1 MSMHRELNSWSKM
14 TLKLKHEGYKR
25 ISQAKGKQRGKQG
38 EATACGKIDQDSD
51 ESVDNLGNNWHLYNI
66 KS

>member
-1 MSMHRELNSWSKM
+1 MSTHRELNSWSKM

-38 EATACGKIDQDSD
+38 EATACGKILSK
-51 ESVDNLGNNWHLYNI
+51 ESA
-66 KS
+66 